1 MGNQPDFNYP
11 YLYYFINKPEKAQA
25 ILTKL
30 LSHYFGM
37 GPEGLAL
44 PGMDDQGSLTG
55 WYVFN
60 AMGIFP
66 YSPAD
71 PDYMVSVPIFDKI
84 SITLGNGQTFTIV
97 KKGKGKN
104 IAKITVGGKPID
116 GWLVDHSDML
126 QGKEMDIYLK

>member
-1 MGNQPDFNYP
+1 
-11 YLYYFINKPEKAQA
+11 
-25 ILTKL
+25 
-30 LSHYFGM
+30 M

-66 YSPAD
+66 FSPAD
-71 PDYMVSVPIFDKI
+71 PEYIVSVPIFDKI

-97 KKGKGKN
+97 KKGQGKN
-104 IAKITVGGKPID
+104 IAKITLNGEVLA
-116 GWLVDHSDML
+116 GWSVDYADML
-126 QGKEMDIYLK
+126 LGKELDVYLQ